1 MRIVYLSTPIRQKIS
16 PDLSTFGTNV
26 LTPHTFSL
34 VADAERH
41 TPSVSTHT
49 TFGHPV
55 STLHT
60 GLGWRSLQN
69 YGIEQGIVA
78 IPYEGDYGSYGRL
91 YQFIK
96 YHLWTGSSVFVTCP
110 SAMSDGAASLMRKYA
125 FCEGVGDERQRVFR
139 EAYRNL
145 TSRQVGRAWTSGQ
158 WMTERSGGS
167 DVRGLETVATML
179 PPPTS
184 SEEDVIGDTDAQGM
198 PLGPWS
204 IKGFKWFSSATD
216 ADMAVLLARTA
227 KGITL
232 FYAPMRRCTSNK
244 NQDEILAPANQEC
257 ESNGITIQRL
267 KPKLGT
273 RALPTAELVLN
284 GTRAWIIG
292 EEGQGVREMATVL
305 NITRIHTGLS
315 ALGLWGRG
323 LAISRAFAR
332 VRKVDGGKLLMDMP
346 AHVKS
351 MAGNEVNYA
360 GMMQLGFFTV
370 ALLGVTEN
378 STDFDARQT
387 LQEKEGQRT
396 IVKDIQQ
403 ASLLLRL
410 LTPVMKAQ
418 CSKSAIFG
426 LQECMESL
434 GGIGY
439 LEDEQEF
446 NIARL
451 FRDAN
456 VLSIWEGTTDVMAH
470 DVVRV
475 MKGREG
481 EKVRKALNEWITG
494 VMRLWSRKWDSAKEV
509 VRTELGRVEELW
521 TQLEAEEL
529 KFRGRELL
537 ESLAWIVAAVLL
549 IEDGERD
556 GDEVASERARRWISK
571 KGADDSVP
579 AWEDAVVLNRRL
591 VFGQDGKVGS
601 SRL

>member
-1 MRIVYLSTPIRQKIS
+1 MRQKLT
-16 PDLSTFGTNV
+16 PDLSTFATNV
-26 LTPHTFSL
+26 LSPQTFSL

-78 IPYEGDYGSYGRL
+78 IPYEGDYGSYARM
-91 YQFIK
+91 YQFVK
-96 YHLWTGSSVFVTCP
+96 YHIWGGSNVFVSCP
-110 SAMSDGAASLMRKYA
+110 SAMSDGAAKLMRKYA
-125 FCEGVGDERQRVFR
+125 FSEGAGEERRRVFR

-167 DVRGLETVATML
+167 DVRGTETVATLL
-179 PPPTS
+179 PSTS
-184 SEEDVIGDTDAQGM
+184 STAERVRGDVDAEGM

-204 IKGFKWFSSATD
+204 ISGFKWFSSATD
-216 ADMAVLLARTA
+216 ADMAVMLAKTA

-232 FYAPMRRCTSNK
+232 FYAPLRRCASSIT
-244 NQDEILAPANQEC
+244 QDETSPPASQDC

-292 EEGQGVREMATVL
+292 EEGQGVREIATVL
-305 NITRIHTGLS
+305 NITRIHTGIG

-332 VRKVDGGKLLMDMP
+332 VRKVDGGKSLMDMP
-346 AHVKS
+346 AHVKT
-351 MAGNEVNYA
+351 MASVEVTYA
-360 GMMQLGFFTV
+360 AMMHMGFFTV
-370 ALLGVTEN
+370 ALLGITEHP
-378 STDFDARQT
+378 SDFDQH
-387 LQEKEGQRT
+387 QGSGNV
-396 IVKDIQQ
+396 VKDVAQ
-403 ASLLLRL
+403 AALLLRL
-410 LTPVMKAQ
+410 FTPVMKAQ
-418 CSKSAIFG
+418 CSKQTIFG

-434 GGIGY
+434 GGVGY
-439 LEDEQEF
+439 LEDQQEF

-456 VLSIWEGTTDVMAH
+456 VLSIWEGTTDVMGH

-481 EKVRKALNEWITG
+481 EMVRDALHTWMDG
-494 VMRLWSRKWDSAKEV
+494 KMGQWKGKWGRVKEV
-509 VRTELGRVEELW
+509 IQTELDRLEEMW
-521 TQLEAEEL
+521 MQLGADEL
-529 KFRGRELL
+529 KFRGRDLL
-537 ESLAWIVAAVLL
+537 ELLAWIVAAVLL
-549 IEDGERD
+549 VEDAERD
-556 GDEVASERARRWISK
+556 GDEVAALRARRWMAK
-571 KGADDSVP
+571 KSTNDEAI
-579 AWEDAVVLNRRL
+579 AWEETVALNRKL
-591 VFGQDGKVGS
+591 VFGRDGLS
-601 SRL
+601 SSAKL

>member
-1 MRIVYLSTPIRQKIS
+1 
-16 PDLSTFGTNV
+16 
-26 LTPHTFSL
+26 
-34 VADAERH
+34 
-41 TPSVSTHT
+41 
-49 TFGHPV
+49 
-55 STLHT
+55 
-60 GLGWRSLQN
+60 
-69 YGIEQGIVA
+69 
-78 IPYEGDYGSYGRL
+78 
-91 YQFIK
+91 
-96 YHLWTGSSVFVTCP
+96 
-110 SAMSDGAASLMRKYA
+110 MSDGAAKLMRKYA
-125 FCEGVGDERQRVFR
+125 FCDGVGDERQRVFR

-145 TSRQVGRAWTSGQ
+145 TSRKVGRAWTSGQ

-167 DVRGLETVATML
+167 DVRGLETVATLL
-179 PPPTS
+179 PPS
-184 SEEDVIGDTDAQGM
+184 GDDVIGDTDAQGM

-232 FYAPMRRCTSNK
+232 FYAPMRRCTSIK
-244 NQDEILAPANQEC
+244 NQSDTLAPAGQEC

-273 RALPTAELVLN
+273 RALPTAELVLD

-305 NITRIHTGLS
+305 NITRIHTALS

-323 LAISRAFAR
+323 LAISRAFSR

-346 AHVKS
+346 AHVKT
-351 MAGNEVNYA
+351 MAANEVNYA
-360 GMMQLGFFTV
+360 AMMHLGFFTV
-370 ALLGVTEN
+370 ALLGTTEHP
-378 STDFDARQT
+378 SDFQQHQK
-387 LQEKEGQRT
+387 LQEKEGQRG
-396 IVKDIQQ
+396 VVNDVAQ

-418 CSKSAIFG
+418 CSKLSIFG

-434 GGIGY
+434 GGVGY

-481 EKVRKALNEWITG
+481 ENVRKALNAWVQELMG
-494 VMRLWSRKWDSAKEV
+494 PWSGKWDEAKEV
-509 VRTELGRVEELW
+509 VRSELGRLEEMW
-521 TQLEAEEL
+521 TQLESEEL

-549 IEDGERD
+549 VEDGEMD
-556 GDEVASERARRWISK
+556 GDEVAQARARRWISK
-571 KGADDSVP
+571 KDADASMP
-579 AWEDAVVLNRRL
+579 TWEDTVMLNRKM
-591 VFGQDGKVGS
+591 VFGYHERLSS